1 MKQSINRLQP
11 AWTQVSKEI
20 KHQGRPWITAIAVTA
35 SVLALRLSGVLQTL
49 EWQAQ
54 DQFFRMR
61 PLEPRDEKIIIIGID
76 EADLRQVGQWPIA
89 DDRLANLL
97 QTVQAAQ
104 PRAIG
109 LDIYRDL
116 VVAPGQAKL
125 TQAYRE
131 IPNLIGIQQ
140 LHDQYGVGVAP
151 PPVLQKL
158 GQIGFNNVIYDADR
172 KVRRSLLYW
181 PEDGQY
187 HESFALKLGLAYLK
201 RQGIQPTADP
211 RYPAYLRLGQAV
223 FPRFEANQGAYVRA
237 DAGGYQILANFR
249 GPGGNFRKVSLTD
262 VLKGRAT
269 AELRDRIVLIG
280 STAVSLKDFSATPYD
295 TDQNSVP
302 GGMAGVEMQANFIS
316 QIINAAGAG
325 RPLLKVWPEPVG
337 WLWLLVWSGVG
348 TIISWRLRSPHRAIL
363 AMGLAGLGL
372 TGACYLAFLGSWLVP
387 LVPPLLGLSGAA
399 IVMTGYLA
407 HTQEELRRS
416 KEFLHR
422 VINSIPDPVFV
433 KNQDLHWIVMNEA
446 YSKFIGR
453 PLEELL
459 EKSDHD
465 VFPKQ
470 EADILQQQDRLVL
483 EQKQEQEHEGKV
495 TRDGI
500 IYHIATKRSLHQDA
514 AGNLFLVG
522 VIRDITQRKFRED
535 DLKRATVELA
545 RSNAELRL
553 SQERL
558 SYLANHD
565 VLTGLPNRKCFYER
579 MTQALDWAGS
589 KRQILAVM
597 FLDLDGF
604 KQINDTL
611 GHQVGDVLLQ
621 VVAKRLMGCLRA
633 SDTVARFGG
642 DEFVVILPAIP
653 GAQDAVRVANK
664 ILGTLSQGFVI
675 TGQKILVSTSI
686 GISLYPHDGENV
698 DRLLEQADIAM
709 YHAKESGKNQFAFA
723 AAPARFE

>member
-1 MKQSINRLQP
+1 MKQSIDRPQQN
-11 AWTQVSKEI
+11 WTTLHKTVSQ
-20 KHQGRPWITAIAVTA
+20 QGRPPITAMVVTSGVIAF
-35 SVLALRLSGVLQTL
+35 RLSGALQTL
-49 EWQAQ
+49 EWQAL

-61 PLEPRDEKIIIIGID
+61 PLEPRDEQIVIVGID
-76 EADLRQVGQWPIA
+76 EADLRQVGRWPIT
-89 DDRLANLL
+89 DDLLAKLL
-97 QTVQAAQ
+97 QKVQAAQ
-104 PRAIG
+104 PKAIG

-116 VVAPGQAKL
+116 AVAPGHASL
-125 TQAYRE
+125 TQVYRD
-131 IPNLIGIQQ
+131 IPTLIGIQQ
-140 LHDQYGVGVAP
+140 LRDQNGAGVAP
-151 PPVLQKL
+151 PLELQKL
-158 GQIGFNNVIYDADR
+158 GQVGFNNVIYDADR

-181 PEDGQY
+181 PEDGQVY
-187 HESFALKLGLAYLK
+187 ESFALKLGLTYLK
-201 RQGIQPTADP
+201 QQGIHAEAAPGHP
-211 RYPAYLRLGQAV
+211 NYLRLGQAV
-223 FPRFEANQGAYVRA
+223 FPRFEANDGAYVRA
-237 DAGGYQILANFR
+237 DAGGYQVLANFR
-249 GPGGNFRKVSLTD
+249 GPSGSFRKVSLTD
-262 VLKGRAT
+262 VLAGRVT

-295 TDQNSVP
+295 TEQNSVP
-302 GGMAGVEMQANFIS
+302 GGMAGVEMQANLIS
-316 QIINAAGAG
+316 QIIQAAVTG
-325 RPLLKVWPEPVG
+325 RPLLKVWAKPWE
-337 WLWLLVWSGVG
+337 WLWILIWAGAG
-348 TIISWRLRSPHRAIL
+348 TLIGGRLRSPQWAIF
-363 AMGLAGLGL
+363 AMGSAGLGL
-372 TGACYLAFLGSWLVP
+372 TGIGYFAFLSNWLIP
-387 LVPPLLGLSGAA
+387 LVPPLLALSGAA

-416 KEFLHR
+416 KEFLYR
-422 VINSIPDPVFV
+422 MINSIPDPVFV
-433 KNQDLHWIVMNEA
+433 KDQNLRWIVMNEA
-446 YSKFIGR
+446 YSKFLGK
-453 PLEELL
+453 PVAELI

-465 VFPKQ
+465 VFLKH
-470 EADILQQQDRLVL
+470 EADILRQQDRCVL

-495 TRDGI
+495 TRDGV

-579 MTQALDWAGS
+579 MTQALTWASS

-604 KQINDTL
+604 KQINDSL
-611 GHQVGDVLLQ
+611 GHPVGDVLLQ

-675 TGQKILVSTSI
+675 TGQQILVSTSI
-686 GISLYPHDGENV
+686 GISLYPNDGEDV
-698 DRLLEQADIAM
+698 DRLLEKADIAM
-709 YHAKESGKNQFAFA
+709 YHAKQNGKNQFAFA
-723 AAPARFE
+723 SA

>member
-1 MKQSINRLQP
+1 MKHSVVNLKQVWAQLRHKSADQGP
-11 AWTQVSKEI
+11 A
-20 KHQGRPWITAIAVTA
+20 WITAIVAAGV
-35 SVLALRLSGVLQTL
+35 VIGLRLSGGLQTL
-49 EWQAQ
+49 EWQAL

-61 PLEPRDEKIIIIGID
+61 PLEPRDQRIVIIGID
-76 EADLRQVGQWPIA
+76 EADLQRLGRWPMA
-89 DDRLANLL
+89 DNQLAKLL

-116 VVAPGQAKL
+116 AVEPGNSKL
-125 TQAYRE
+125 IEVYRQ

-140 LHDQYGVGVAP
+140 LRDQNSVGVAP
-151 PPVLQKL
+151 PSGLLQL
-158 GQIGFNNVIYDADR
+158 GQVGFNNVIYDADR
-172 KVRRSLLYW
+172 KVRRSILYW
-181 PEDGQY
+181 PADGQNY
-187 HESFALKLGLAYLK
+187 ESFALKLGLIYLK
-201 RQGIQPTADP
+201 SQGIEPESAPHRRD
-211 RYPAYLRLGQAV
+211 YLRLGKGI
-223 FPRFEANQGAYVRA
+223 FPKFSPNDGVYMRA

-249 GPGGNFRKVSLTD
+249 GPSGSFRTVSLTD
-262 VLKGRAT
+262 VLAGKAV

-295 TDQNSVP
+295 TGHDPTPS
-302 GGMAGVEMQANFIS
+302 GTAGVELQANFVS
-316 QIINAAGAG
+316 EIINAAVAG
-325 RPLLKVWPEPVG
+325 RPLLQVWAEPG
-337 WLWLLVWSGVG
+337 EWLWIFVWSGLG
-348 TIISWRLRSPHRAIL
+348 ALIGGYLRSPKRSVL
-363 AMGLAGLGL
+363 AMGLAGAGL
-372 TGACYLAFLGSWLVP
+372 TGICYLAFLGSWVIP

-416 KEFLHR
+416 KEFLHH

-433 KNQDLHWIVMNEA
+433 KDRDLRWVVMNEA
-446 YSKFIGR
+446 YAKLIGQ
-453 PLEELL
+453 PVTELL

-465 VFPKQ
+465 VFPKH

-483 EQKQEQEHEGKV
+483 EQKQEQEHESKV
-495 TRDGI
+495 TRDGV
-500 IYHIATKRSLHQDA
+500 IYHIATKRSLHQDG

-579 MTQALDWAGS
+579 MTQAIAWASS
-589 KRQILAVM
+589 KRQIVAVM

-604 KQINDTL
+604 KQINDTF

-621 VVAKRLMGCLRA
+621 VVAKRLMGCLRS
-633 SDTVARFGG
+633 SDTVARLGG

-653 GAQDAVRVANK
+653 GSQDAVRVANK

-675 TGQKILVSTSI
+675 AGQKILVSTSI
-686 GISLYPHDGENV
+686 GISLYPNDGEDA
-698 DRLLEQADIAM
+698 DRLLEQADTAM
-709 YHAKESGKNQFAFA
+709 YQAKQDGKNQFKFVSSS
-723 AAPARFE
+723 